1 MKIFDKI
8 KSLFVLLKESEMTAV
23 AAICAVA
30 AIGIGYLNVTEY
42 KTLSKITAANK
53 KKLNEQK
60 SWFNR
65 EKDINIHFRELID
78 IIMNSGKIDQP
89 KLMNLAT
96 SAAKKFNIK
105 YSTEIPTTEKGQFF
119 AFNKLTIKLNDIYF
133 EDLLNYDA
141 EIERADSNIC
151 IDDIEISMRGNK
163 LSAKIGLYALEL
175 ASDNDIDIDTLVA
188 QIFNNSN
195 ISNQLLQWGGV
206 SGLHE

>member
-1 MKIFDKI
+1 MKIFTKI
-8 KSLFVLLKESEMTAV
+8 KSLFVLLKDSEMTALAV
-23 AAICAVA
+23 ICAIA
-30 AIGIGYLNVTEY
+30 AIGIGYINVCEY
-42 KTLSKITAANK
+42 KALSKMIATNK
-53 KKLNEQK
+53 KKLKEQQ
-60 SWFNR
+60 SWFNK
-65 EKDINIHFRELID
+65 EKDINVQFRKLID

-89 KLMNLAT
+89 KLMNMAT
-96 SAAKKFNIK
+96 NAAKKYNIK

-141 EIERADSNIC
+141 EIERSDSNIC

-175 ASDNDIDIDTLVA
+175 SSDNDIDVDTLVA

-195 ISNQLLQWGGV
+195 IANQLLKWGST
-206 SGLHE
+206 SGLQE